1 MYNAELKMRYIKEKN
16 NSVVLPVNYLMRN
29 FNKSEK
35 YEIGLGKDVYNFKV
49 CEIIEYY
56 KTLNV
61 ASLEIIA
68 VLNSHFSMYTQWC
81 IKENLVENNQNN
93 YAEIKLE
100 YMQQCLNKTIVDK
113 KIISRG
119 QIIEFCEQLPNPK
132 DQVVLLGLFEGMKGK
147 DFCDFVNLKPEDI
160 YGNKVRLASKREI
173 DISDILLKYIND
185 SIEETMYYSI
195 SEKQEKVM
203 PLVDNGYV
211 IKSYPNIK
219 EGTTDFIKGRIIYNG
234 IARSLNY
241 VGVLGIMSSN
251 SIYESGK
258 LYMIKREAKKHKMT
272 MKDYIY
278 SDLIKNVEYQYNCS
292 IPKSTFCI
300 KYKDYLI

>member
-1 MYNAELKMRYIKEKN
+1 MYNAELKMCYIKEKN

-35 YEIGLGKDVYNFKV
+35 YEIELGKDVYDFKV
-49 CEIIEYY
+49 CKIIEYY
-56 KTLNV
+56 KTLNI

-81 IKENLVENNQNN
+81 VKENLVENGKNN

-100 YMQQCLNKTIVDK
+100 DMHKCLNKIFVDK

-119 QIIEFCEQLPNPK
+119 QIIEFCEQLLNPK

-160 YGNKVRLASKREI
+160 CGNKFILASKREI
-173 DISDILLKYIND
+173 NISDILLKYIND

-203 PLVDNGYV
+203 PLIDNGYV

-219 EGTTDFIKGRIIYNG
+219 EGTSDFIKGRIIYNS
-234 IARSLNY
+234 IARNLNY
-241 VGVLGIMSSN
+241 VGVLGIMLVN

-258 LYMIKREAKKHKMT
+258 LYMIKR
-272 MKDYIY
+272 
-278 SDLIKNVEYQYNCS
+278 
-292 IPKSTFCI
+292 
-300 KYKDYLI
+300 